1 MPRID
6 GFKLHH
12 LSTPIVPPRR
22 TGNHVYEAL
31 ENVLLELSSDGV
43 VGQGYAFSFNRRH
56 AAAIAILTEDLAE
69 AVVGREVGEFRRI
82 WHDLWHRINFI
93 GQAGPP
99 VKALSIVDMAVW
111 DLFAR
116 QLGKPVWHLLGPL
129 RDTIEL
135 YPTGGY
141 LTDPIEEVIAEVT
154 GFRDAGYGACK
165 IKIGRPDWATDVA
178 RVAALRE
185 AVGPDFGIMVDV
197 NQSWDVATAITAG
210 RELAALGVTWFE
222 EPVSIHDLD
231 GMARVAEALDMPVI
245 AGESSFARPGL
256 LPYLQMGACRNLM
269 LNMMRVGGPTEF
281 MRVAAAAETYNIP
294 VSSHTFTETSAQ
306 LLAALPN
313 GTLAEYVPGWWDPLF
328 EEPLD
333 IRRGVLH
340 LHDRPGFG
348 RSFAQD
354 VIRKYAV

>member
-6 GFKLHH
+6 SFKLHH
-12 LSTPIVPPRR
+12 LSAPIVPPRR

-31 ENVLLELSSDGV
+31 ENVLLEFTSEGV
-43 VGQGYAFSFNRRH
+43 VGQGYAFSFNRRQ
-56 AAAIAILTEDLAE
+56 AAAITLLTEDLAE
-69 AVVGREVGEFRRI
+69 AVIGRGVGEFRRI

-99 VKALSIVDMAVW
+99 VKALSIVDMALW
-111 DLFAR
+111 DLFAK
-116 QLGKPVWHLLGPL
+116 QAGKPVWQLLGPL

-135 YPTGGY
+135 YPTGGF
-141 LTDPIEEVIAEVT
+141 LTDPIEEVIAEVC
-154 GFRDAGYGACK
+154 GFRDAGFTACK
-165 IKIGRPDWATDVA
+165 IKIGRPDWSVDVA

-185 AVGPDFGIMVDV
+185 AVGADFRIMVDV
-197 NQSWDVATAITAG
+197 NQSWDVATAIAVG
-210 RELAALGVTWFE
+210 RELAQLGVAWFE
-222 EPVSIHDLD
+222 EPVSIHDLG
-231 GMARVAEALDMPVI
+231 GMARVAQALEIPVA

-256 LPYLQMGACRNLM
+256 LPYLQLGSCDNLM
-269 LNMMRVGGPTEF
+269 LNIMRVGGPTEF
-281 MRVAAAAETYNIP
+281 LRVAAVADAYNIP

-313 GTLAEYVPGWWDPLF
+313 GTIAEYVPGWWDSLF

-333 IRRGVLH
+333 IRAGVLH

-348 RSFAQD
+348 RTFSQD
-354 VIRKYAV
+354 VIRKYTV